1 MQVIVPVTQH
11 LKGHLKWWLDIANI
25 TQGRSLVQWS
35 DPITITKDASKTG
48 FGGHMK
54 NQIYQG
60 LWTKTEA
67 KQHIDILEMEAVIQ
81 TIKYFLPQLQGQ
93 NVLLRCDNT
102 TVVQNCQRKGGTSSV
117 SLFYKVSKVAKIRNR
132 YNQVPHLTQDTNGKV
147 TNSQKTPQTRAKR
160 SALSQQVTTKHI

>member
-1 MQVIVPVTQH
+1 MASCIELIPNAKLYMRPIQLRLLHFWRPVTKDMQKIVPVTQH

-35 DPITITKDASKTG
+35 DPITITTDASKTG

-60 LWTKTEA
+60 VWTKTEA
-67 KQHIDILEMEAVIQ
+67 KQHINILEMEAVIR

-102 TVVQNCQRKGGTSSV
+102 TVVARDKEGPGQSV
-117 SLFYKVSKVAKIRNR
+117 F
-132 YNQVPHLTQDTNGKV
+132 V
-147 TNSQKTPQTRAKR
+147 TRLGNFIK
-160 SALSQQVTTKHI
+160 